1 MSNYPPPPGPPPKP
15 NSTLA
20 IVSLIA
26 GILGFIQIVPII
38 GPIVAVITGHMAKNE
53 IRTSMGQLNGDGLAT
68 AGLILGYI
76 PLVLGVLACCVVAI
90 LVALGMVTI
99 PFVEAM
105 Y

>member
-1 MSNYPPPPGPPPKP
+1 MSNYQPPSVPPPKP

-26 GILGFIQIVPII
+26 GILGFVQIVPII

-53 IRTSMGQLNGDGLAT
+53 IRNSMGQLGGDGMAT
-68 AGLILGYI
+68 AGLILGYLPLIAGILCLCIVGIMMAFGMTI
-76 PLVLGVLACCVVAI
+76 PLLDN
-90 LVALGMVTI
+90 
-99 PFVEAM
+99 M